1 MSFMNFEEK
10 YKNLINNKEFYVLLL
25 KIETDLKKI
34 MKKDKIVYF
43 YNLISDALIFFYKN
57 NEFESCSN
65 LIYKSLEIF
74 TMKYKKLNDINEF
87 LENFSN
93 FLKIIYLNTD
103 LTLFKKIFIV
113 YVKENKISEKLLKKN
128 NFFYYFSL
136 NSISNKNLIE
146 GYKFSIK
153 TLDLEIIKKIVD
165 LITKELKSEKEKNF
179 FIARTNLE
187 ILINKQLKLSFNFMK
202 NYIDIK
208 NLDNNS
214 SVLNFSFLLTET
226 IINAPHDFD
235 KFWAFIN
242 IYKNVCEK
250 DYFFQFYLNKIS
262 QIYFNKTFIQKEKD
276 FNLNDLMGMFNGI
289 FNNENN

>member
-1 MSFMNFEEK
+1 MNFDEK

-25 KIETDLKKI
+25 KIETDLKKL
-34 MKKDKIVYF
+34 MKKNKIINF
-43 YNLISDALIFFYKN
+43 YNLIYDSLNFFYKN
-57 NEFESCSN
+57 NEYESCSN
-65 LIYKSLEIF
+65 FIYKSLEIF
-74 TMKYKKLNDINEF
+74 TLKFKKLIEIEEF

-93 FLKIIYLNTD
+93 YLKIIYLNTD
-103 LTLFKKIFIV
+103 LTLFKKIFFA
-113 YVKENKISEKLLKKN
+113 YLKENKMTENQLKKYN
-128 NFFYYFSL
+128 FYYYFAL

-153 TLDLEIIKKIVD
+153 TLDLKIIINIVD
-165 LITKELKSEKEKNF
+165 LILKELKSEKEKNF

-202 NYIDIK
+202 NYINIK
-208 NLDNNS
+208 NLDKNS
-214 SVLNFSFLLTET
+214 PILNFSFLLTET
-226 IINAPHDFD
+226 IINAPHDFN

-262 QIYFNKTFIQKEKD
+262 SIYFNKTFIQKEKD
-276 FNLNDLMGMFNGI
+276 FNLNDFMGI
-289 FNNENN
+289 FNGFTNIFNNQ

>member
-1 MSFMNFEEK
+1 MNFDEK

-25 KIETDLKKI
+25 KIQTDLKKL
-34 MKKDKIVYF
+34 MKKNKIINF
-43 YNLISDALIFFYKN
+43 YNLINDSLIFFYKN
-57 NEFESCSN
+57 NDYESCSN

-74 TMKYKKLNDINEF
+74 TLKFKKLIEIEEF

-93 FLKIIYLNTD
+93 YLKIIYLNTD
-103 LTLFKKIFIV
+103 LTLFKKIFFA
-113 YVKENKISEKLLKKN
+113 YLKENKITENQLKKY

-153 TLDLEIIKKIVD
+153 TLDLKIIINIVD
-165 LITKELKSEKEKNF
+165 LILKELKSEKEKNF

-202 NYIDIK
+202 NYINIK
-208 NLDNNS
+208 NLDENS

-262 QIYFNKTFIQKEKD
+262 SIYFNKTFIQKEKD
-276 FNLNDLMGMFNGI
+276 FNLNDFMGI
-289 FNNENN
+289 FNGFTNIFNNQ

>member
-1 MSFMNFEEK
+1 MNFDEK

-25 KIETDLKKI
+25 KIQTDLKKL
-34 MKKDKIVYF
+34 MKKNKIINF
-43 YNLISDALIFFYKN
+43 YNLIYDSLNFFYKN
-57 NEFESCSN
+57 NEYESCSN

-74 TMKYKKLNDINEF
+74 TLKFKKLIEIDEF

-93 FLKIIYLNTD
+93 YLKIIYLNTD
-103 LTLFKKIFIV
+103 LTLFKKIFFA
-113 YVKENKISEKLLKKN
+113 YLKENKITENQLKKY

-146 GYKFSIK
+146 SYKFSIK
-153 TLDLEIIKKIVD
+153 TLELKIIIKIVD
-165 LITKELKSEKEKNF
+165 LILKELKSENEKNY

-202 NYIDIK
+202 NYINIK
-208 NLDNNS
+208 NLDENS
-214 SVLNFSFLLTET
+214 SILNFSFLLTET

-250 DYFFQFYLNKIS
+250 EYFFQFYLNKIS
-262 QIYFNKTFIQKEKD
+262 SIYFNKTFIQKEKD
-276 FNLNDLMGMFNGI
+276 FNLNDFMGI
-289 FNNENN
+289 FNGFTNIFNNQ

>member
-1 MSFMNFEEK
+1 
-10 YKNLINNKEFYVLLL
+10 
-25 KIETDLKKI
+25 
-34 MKKDKIVYF
+34 
-43 YNLISDALIFFYKN
+43 
-57 NEFESCSN
+57 
-65 LIYKSLEIF
+65 
-74 TMKYKKLNDINEF
+74 MKYKKLNDINEF

>member
-1 MSFMNFEEK
+1 MNFDEK

-25 KIETDLKKI
+25 KIQTDLKKL
-34 MKKDKIVYF
+34 MKKNKIINF
-43 YNLISDALIFFYKN
+43 YNLINDSLIFFYKN
-57 NEFESCSN
+57 NDYESCSN

-74 TMKYKKLNDINEF
+74 TLKFKKLIEIDEF

-93 FLKIIYLNTD
+93 YLKIIHLNTD
-103 LTLFKKIFIV
+103 LTLFKKIFFV
-113 YVKENKISEKLLKKN
+113 YLKENKITENLLKKYI
-128 NFFYYFSL
+128 FYYYFAL

-153 TLDLEIIKKIVD
+153 TLDLKIIINIVD
-165 LITKELKSEKEKNF
+165 LILKELKSEKEKNF

-202 NYIDIK
+202 NYINIK
-208 NLDNNS
+208 NLDKNS
-214 SVLNFSFLLTET
+214 PILNFSFLLTET
-226 IINAPHDFD
+226 IINAPHDFN

-262 QIYFNKTFIQKEKD
+262 SIYFNKTFIQKEKD
-276 FNLNDLMGMFNGI
+276 FNLNDFMGIFNGFKNI
-289 FNNENN
+289 FNNE